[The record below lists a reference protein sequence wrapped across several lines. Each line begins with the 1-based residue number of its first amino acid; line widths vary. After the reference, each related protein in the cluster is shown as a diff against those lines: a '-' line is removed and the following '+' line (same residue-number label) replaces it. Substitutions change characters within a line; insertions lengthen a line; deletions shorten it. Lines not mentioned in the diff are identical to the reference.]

1 MPLPDDCLWS
11 LSYEDP
17 RSSARFLVPVP
28 PQMLR
33 DFHML
38 ARAREISLAELIR
51 RTLTQEIALEIA
63 ARPEIHRSFKGR
75 SRLSTCG
82 TSECSRLGTDVS
94 TT

>member
-1 MPLPDDCLWS
+1 MPLPDDCSWS

-17 RSSARFLVPVP
+17 RSSARFLVPLP
-28 PQMLR
+28 PHMLR

-38 ARAREISLAELIR
+38 AKAREISLAELIR
-51 RTLTQEIALEIA
+51 RTLSKEIALEIA

-75 SRLSTCG
+75 SRLATCE
-82 TSECSRLGTDVS
+82 TSECSHLGTDVS